1 MLIIFI
7 NITRTLMFGLSG
19 CQSISAITILTSIV
33 FYFAAN
39 DGLKQNAFIYVF
51 AIALTML
58 IVGRL

>member
-1 MLIIFI
+1 
-7 NITRTLMFGLSG
+7 MFGLSG

-51 AIALTML
+51 SIALTLL
-58 IVGRL
+58 IVGR